1 MEEENIFEILFR
13 WMSGAL
19 LCFFG
24 FIPTW
29 IFGNVIITLVNEPSK
44 FDWGA
49 VLALS
54 VSAAGIYFFAI
65 LAYRAFTGRG
75 RKQDGG
81 LLPPWAMLGFVHS
94 FGVIAVLC
102 IFFGVYQKEWRPIL
116 GGLIYLVIAY
126 RSLVT
131 FKRKDSIESKDV

>member
-13 WMSGAL
+13 WISGAL

-24 FIPTW
+24 FIPSW
-29 IFGNVIITLVNEPSK
+29 IFCNVIITLVNEPSK

-54 VSAAGIYFFAI
+54 VSAAGIYFFAL

-81 LLPPWAMLGFVHS
+81 LLPPWAMLGFIHS
-94 FGVIAVLC
+94 FGVIAVFC
-102 IFFGVYQKEWRPIL
+102 IFFGVYQKEWRPTL
-116 GGLIYLVIAY
+116 GGFSYLIMAY

-131 FKRKDSIESKDV
+131 FKRKDSVEREDI